1 MKALFTTLSLFLLV
15 TLFSFTQYVGTDP
28 CDVPSIFTPNEDG
41 SNDFLKIP
49 CLEGAK
55 NDDAEIIIYNEWGD
69 RVFSAKPYR
78 NDWQGTYR
86 NQPLPDGTYFYLFR
100 EKQNI
105 DFKRGYV
112 TIFR

>member
-1 MKALFTTLSLFLLV
+1 MKALLTTLSLFLIS
-15 TLFSFTQYVGTDP
+15 TLSSFVLLKDP
-28 CDVPSIFTPNEDG
+28 KSCDVPTIFTPNDDG
-41 SNDFLKIP
+41 ENDYLKIP

-55 NDDAEIIIYNEWGD
+55 NDEAEILIYNEWGD

-78 NDWQGTYR
+78 NDWQGTYKS
-86 NQPLPDGTYFYLFR
+86 QPLPDGTYFYLFR
-100 EKQNI
+100 EKQSI